1 MSRLIPDIKECDE
14 CGCKTDELYLTNT
27 CEVLCADCEADFI
40 IQKSNNEPGRTQ

>member
-40 IQKSNNEPGRTQ
+40 IQESNNEPSRTQ